1 MKISYNLKGF
11 IIAFFIIFT
20 FLYGY
25 RYYRY
30 TQVDPDFCSSCHLV
44 REAYVDWQKSSH
56 SRVICQKC
64 HEIGVLEQ
72 NQRLLGYLATGGD
85 PISLTHGRQRPW
97 MQCEGCHKTTISQ
110 GAISPDKA
118 YGHAK
123 HAIIKKIECKQCHFN
138 NQHNLPYND
147 DSCSKCHQNRE
158 VHGISAKEF
167 SCINCH
173 PFIRK
178 HPVMT
183 PPDKCTKCHVE
194 MLQKNRKSKLSCHYC
209 HKPHLRQKAE
219 NAACIACH
227 KTEANLGQHGS
238 HTKYGIECMH
248 CHKPHKWSIETLEKK
263 ELCTEC
269 HEYKD
274 PRSFIYIF

>member
-1 MKISYNLKGF
+1 MDIVTTTILCWSFRTKPKTAGLFSKRGN
-11 IIAFFIIFT
+11 
-20 FLYGY
+20 
-25 RYYRY
+25 
-30 TQVDPDFCSSCHLV
+30 
-44 REAYVDWQKSSH
+44 
-56 SRVICQKC
+56 
-64 HEIGVLEQ
+64 
-72 NQRLLGYLATGGD
+72 
-85 PISLTHGRQRPW
+85 PISLAYGRQRPW

-110 GAISPDKA
+110 GAVSPDKA

-123 HAIIKKIECKQCHFN
+123 HTIIKKIECKQCHFN

-147 DSCSKCHQNRE
+147 ASCNKCHQNKE

-167 SCINCH
+167 SFINCH

-183 PPDKCTKCHVE
+183 PPEKCTKCHVE
-194 MLQKNRKSKLSCHYC
+194 MLQKNPKSKLSYHYC
-209 HKPHLRQKAE
+209 HKPHLRQKTE

-227 KTEANLGQHGS
+227 KTGANLGQHGS
-238 HTKYGIECMH
+238 HTKQGIECMH
-248 CHKPHKWSIETLEKK
+248 CHKPHRWSIGTIEKK

-269 HEYKD
+269 HAYKD